1 MNKEDTKQQE
11 SLVILS
17 QPMQR
22 VYDYMSSE
30 AGQAYIRSCLA
41 RRRLGEFLDTDIE
54 EAVLSEALRFLARGE
69 VISNADSWCKSRINA
84 RTIDL
89 ARGAIRKER
98 DLGIRVELFEVE
110 QTQENEEETVGQF
123 SLDGAVPLSGVRKLI
138 AASDDTDVNI
148 SAALSYITRIGEE
161 ATLHRDCPQ
170 PKAGATPSDA
180 AVWAG
185 LWYAGVESC
194 FGPGNN
200 ITKRRSRAMEH
211 VRQLLRSCLT
221 SSSRDTGAS

>member
-98 DLGIRVELFEVE
+98 DLGVRVELFEVE
-110 QTQENEEETVGQF
+110 QAQENEEETVSQF
-123 SLDGAVPLSGVRKLI
+123 SLDGSVSLADIRKLI
-138 AASDDTDVNI
+138 AASDDTDINI
-148 SAALSYITRIGEE
+148 SAALSYITRVGEE

-194 FGPGNN
+194 FGPGSN
-200 ITKRRSRAMEH
+200 ITKRRSRAMER

-221 SSSRDTGAS
+221 SGSRDLGAS